1 MQILE
6 RGDSFLGA
14 KESLGGRKPSV
25 ADFKLVVYLQKW
37 QRIHDK
43 LDPNGPVLLSNPTG
57 SAYMKRIKS
66 LPPTCRIVSPEY
78 QVDAKWSG

>member
-25 ADFKLVVYLQKW
+25 ADFKLVVYLQ
-37 QRIHDK
+37 